1 MVENQDSKIMTL
13 EGKKT
18 KRLQFLHRLYK
29 LTEGSEFKYFN
40 MFDIGSELDLDR
52 KLTSD
57 IAYYLRQ
64 EGLIEFRAIGGMIGI
79 THRGIREVE
88 KALSNPNKPT
98 DYFPPVINIISANQ
112 IIDSQIQQASPGAIQ
127 VVTIGEDK
135 YEKLK
140 EVIQSLKE
148 SIDQIPLSIEQKSE
162 LKSDIMTVE
171 TQLSSQKPKPKI
183 INECVGSII
192 RILEGAAG
200 SVLASSLLSKV
211 IALLGEL

>member
-1 MVENQDSKIMTL
+1 MFENQDSKIMTL
-13 EGKKT
+13 EEKKT
-18 KRLQFLHRLYK
+18 KRLQFLHRLYE

-98 DYFPPVINIISANQ
+98 DFFPPAVNIISIGQMTN
-112 IIDSQIQQASPGAIQ
+112 SHIQQASPGATQ
-127 VVTIGEDK
+127 VVNIGPDK
-135 YEKLK
+135 YEELK
-140 EVIQSLKE
+140 QVVYSLKE
-148 SIDQIPLSIEQKSE
+148 SIDKLSLQPQQRSE
-162 LKSDIMTVE
+162 LEAEIVTIE
-171 TQLSSQKPKPKI
+171 TQISSPKPKSTI
-183 INECVGSII
+183 IAECLKSI
-192 RILEGAAG
+192 RNILEGAASG
-200 SVLASSLLSKV
+200 IIAYGLLNKIASLL
-211 IALLGEL
+211 AG

>member
-64 EGLIEFRAIGGMIGI
+64 EGLIEFRAIGGVIGI

-98 DYFPPVINIISANQ
+98 DFFPPF
-112 IIDSQIQQASPGAIQ
+112 SPA
-127 VVTIGEDK
+127 
-135 YEKLK
+135 
-140 EVIQSLKE
+140 
-148 SIDQIPLSIEQKSE
+148 
-162 LKSDIMTVE
+162 
-171 TQLSSQKPKPKI
+171 
-183 INECVGSII
+183 
-192 RILEGAAG
+192 
-200 SVLASSLLSKV
+200 
-211 IALLGEL
+211 